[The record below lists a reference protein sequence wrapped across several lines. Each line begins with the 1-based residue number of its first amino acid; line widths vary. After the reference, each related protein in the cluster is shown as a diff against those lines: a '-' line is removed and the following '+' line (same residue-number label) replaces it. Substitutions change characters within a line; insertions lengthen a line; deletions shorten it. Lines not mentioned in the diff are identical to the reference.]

1 MDKLK
6 MHSFNSMGRN
16 IEKVKV
22 IAQMKPYYAI
32 FRDSGMA
39 NDSMATNFEQG
50 CETYG
55 SDMVRKV
62 L

>member
-16 IEKVKV
+16 IEMVKA

-32 FRDSGMA
+32 FR
-39 NDSMATNFEQG
+39 G